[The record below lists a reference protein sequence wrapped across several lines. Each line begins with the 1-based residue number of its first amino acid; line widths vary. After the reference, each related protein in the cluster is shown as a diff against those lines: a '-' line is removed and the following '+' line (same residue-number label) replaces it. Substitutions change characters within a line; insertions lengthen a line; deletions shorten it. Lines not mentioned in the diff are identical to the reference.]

1 MTSSLVRNTV
11 GEIMKTDVVQYTFDS
26 EVGNIY
32 LEASA
37 TGLRGC
43 HLEKQKTPLVRSLS
57 KAGDAKKYL
66 EQAECEI
73 REYLGGKRK
82 KFSVKLEIIGTHF
95 QKQVWEQLQKIP
107 FGKSVS
113 YKELAESIQNPK
125 AVRAVGTANGRNNFC
140 IIIPCH
146 RVIAADGTLGGYSGG
161 LPFKRHLLNLENI
174 TFRG

>member
-1 MTSSLVRNTV
+1 MSA
-11 GEIMKTDVVQYTFDS
+11 EVVQYKFESDAGT
-26 EVGNIY
+26 IY

-43 HLEKQKTPLVRSLS
+43 HLEKQKTPMIKSLS
-57 KAGDAKKYL
+57 DADPAAKKFL
-66 EQAECEI
+66 VQAEKEVT
-73 REYLGGKRK
+73 EYLSGDRK
-82 KFSVKLEIIGTHF
+82 NFTVKLEIIGTDF
-95 QKQVWEQLQKIP
+95 QKQVWQQLQKIP

-113 YKELAESIQNPK
+113 YKELAENINNPK

-161 LPFKRHLLNLENI
+161 IPFKKKLLNLEKI
-174 TFRG
+174 SFKG

>member
-1 MTSSLVRNTV
+1 
-11 GEIMKTDVVQYTFDS
+11 MKAEVVQYKFDS
-26 EVGNIY
+26 EVGTIY
-32 LEASA
+32 LEASE

-43 HLEKQKTPLVRSLS
+43 HLEKQKTPLVKSPAEAG
-57 KAGDAKKYL
+57 KAEKYL
-66 EQAECEI
+66 AQAETEI
-73 REYLGGKRK
+73 REYLDGKRK
-82 KFSVKLEIIGTHF
+82 KFSVKLEILGTPF
-95 QKQVWEQLQKIP
+95 QKQVWNQLQQIP

-113 YKELAESIQNPK
+113 YKELAENIKNPK

-174 TFRG
+174 AFKG

>member
-1 MTSSLVRNTV
+1 
-11 GEIMKTDVVQYTFDS
+11 MKAEVVQYKFDS
-26 EVGNIY
+26 EVGSIY
-32 LEASA
+32 LEASK

-43 HLEKQKTPLVRSLS
+43 HLEKQKSPLIKSLS
-57 KAGDAKKYL
+57 EAGEAKKYL
-66 EQAECEI
+66 AQAESEI
-73 REYLGGKRK
+73 REYLDGKRK
-82 KFSVKLEIIGTHF
+82 KFSVKLEIVGTPF
-95 QKQVWEQLQKIP
+95 QKQVWNQLQQIP

-113 YKELAESIQNPK
+113 YKELAENIQNPK

-174 TFRG
+174 AFKG